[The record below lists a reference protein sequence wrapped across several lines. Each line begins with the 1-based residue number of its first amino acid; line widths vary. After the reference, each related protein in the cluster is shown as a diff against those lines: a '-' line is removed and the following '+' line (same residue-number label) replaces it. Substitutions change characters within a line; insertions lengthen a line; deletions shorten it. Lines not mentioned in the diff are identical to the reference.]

1 MEYNN
6 ESKYSIIAAYYTEH
20 YDELKSFVSSR
31 TFQSIETEDIVQN
44 VFLRLLQIDKMI
56 TTITLPCLVYTV
68 ARNLIIDYWRRK
80 KCQEEYEHFICKNDW
95 QTKYVEDTESV
106 YSVHEIEV
114 FLEKSMARLS
124 DKQSRVVR
132 MNILDGMQVGE
143 IAQKLDINYKKAENR
158 LGAARKEVRNYMR
171 KVFAV

>member
-6 ESKYSIIAAYYTEH
+6 ESKYSIVAAYYAKH
-20 YDELKSFVSSR
+20 YDEIKSFVASR
-31 TFQSIETEDIVQN
+31 TIQSIETEDIVQN

-56 TTITLPCLVYTV
+56 TPVTLPCLTYTV
-68 ARNLIIDYWRRK
+68 ARNLIVDYWRRK
-80 KCQEEYEHFICKNDW
+80 KCLEEYEHFICRGDW
-95 QTKYVEDTESV
+95 QTKYIEDAESV
-106 YSVHEIEV
+106 YSVHEIEA

-124 DKQSRVVR
+124 EKQSRVVR
-132 MNILDGMQVGE
+132 MNILEGMPVRE
-143 IAQKLDINYKKAENR
+143 IAQKLDINYKNAENR